1 MLRPVSPRRTR
12 LILGLLV
19 IGSILPQATVCTI
32 DAPPGSTIVV
42 DAGVALVVADLIRDI
57 VFITE
62 FDDDYF
68 DDHHH
73 DGFFFDYWW

>member
-1 MLRPVSPRRTR
+1 MLRPVSLRRTR

-19 IGSILPQATVCTI
+19 MGSILPQATVCTI

-42 DAGVALVVADLIRDI
+42 DAGVALVFADLIRDI

-62 FDDDYF
+62 VDDDYF
-68 DDHHH
+68 DDHH
-73 DGFFFDYWW
+73 DGFFFEYGW

>member
-1 MLRPVSPRRTR
+1 MLRPVSSRRIR

-19 IGSILPQATVCTI
+19 MGSMLPQAAVCTI

-42 DAGVALVVADLIRDI
+42 DAGAALVVADLIRDI
-57 VFITE
+57 VFISE
-62 FDDDYF
+62 YDDYF